1 MFPKIAVPQN
11 GWFIMEPS
19 IKMDDSGE
27 NPLFSETSIFLL
39 FPWAIIHIFVQLPD
53 VLVFGWM
60 DVWNERFVSVMMP
73 SFGRVEMMMS
83 FGGFNM
89 RIIRYFEIYV
99 RDQIVFEYSI
109 SDVTVCCIYIWNL
122 IAFATFLLL
131 FFHIVF
137 HFTIICHSLFCEH
150 IICILLQD
158 LTLRQIDLCYVIT
171 VRTDIILY
179 FIV

>member
-1 MFPKIAVPQN
+1 MYAIRSYLNIQSA
-11 GWFIMEPS
+11 M
-19 IKMDDSGE
+19 
-27 NPLFSETSIFLL
+27 LL
-39 FPWAIIHIFVQLPD
+39 
-53 VLVFGWM
+53 
-60 DVWNERFVSVMMP
+60 
-73 SFGRVEMMMS
+73 
-83 FGGFNM
+83 
-89 RIIRYFEIYV
+89 YV
-99 RDQIVFEYSI
+99 Y
-109 SDVTVCCIYIWNL
+109 IYIWNL

-150 IICILLQD
+150 ICILLQD

>member
-1 MFPKIAVPQN
+1 
-11 GWFIMEPS
+11 
-19 IKMDDSGE
+19 
-27 NPLFSETSIFLL
+27 
-39 FPWAIIHIFVQLPD
+39 
-53 VLVFGWM
+53 
-60 DVWNERFVSVMMP
+60 MP